1 MHAGDG
7 ENFFWFLLDPGA
19 DESKEKILLWS
30 AGQMPDVKCLI
41 CGRLCP
47 KQDQKQYRERSTATT

>member
-19 DESKEKILLWS
+19 DESKEKILPWS
-30 AGQMPDVKCLI
+30 AGQMPDTWQAL
-41 CGRLCP
+41 
-47 KQDQKQYRERSTATT
+47 S